1 MTINHEITLPN
12 AALTYAVLDEVAVAR
27 ARRHCLA
34 RDLNGGEIDCADVS
48 IDIDR
53 RLRELTQALGQV
65 ALNIAMLENYG
76 GPAAPIYKEALREEV
91 IILAAHA
98 VALAESLTEER
109 P

>member
-12 AALTYAVLDEVAVAR
+12 AARTYAVLDEVAVMR
-27 ARRHCLA
+27 ARQHSLA
-34 RDLNGGEIDCADVS
+34 QDLNGGEIDCADVS
-48 IDIDR
+48 VDIDR

-65 ALNIAMLENYG
+65 ALNIAMLESYA
-76 GPAAPIYKEALREEV
+76 GPAVPIYKEALREEV

>member
-1 MTINHEITLPN
+1 MTINYEINLPN
-12 AALTYAVLDEVAVAR
+12 AKRTYAVLDEVAVMR
-27 ARRHCLA
+27 ARQHSLA
-34 RDLNGGEIDCADVS
+34 LDIDEGVIDCADVS
-48 IDIDR
+48 VDIDR